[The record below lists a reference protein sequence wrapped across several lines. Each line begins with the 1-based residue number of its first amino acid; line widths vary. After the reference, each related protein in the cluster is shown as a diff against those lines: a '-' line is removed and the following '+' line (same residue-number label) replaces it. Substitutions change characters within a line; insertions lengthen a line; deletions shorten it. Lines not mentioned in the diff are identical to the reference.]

1 VNIYELTRRQHPTA
15 VKTSRLATLNL
26 CLSARGKLKKTL
38 SPFIIGLVVKT
49 AIILA
54 SVFGLIMKFVAA
66 KAVIL
71 SLVPIIFAAV
81 MIFKKFNAP
90 QGGTIYVHT
99 NGGAAH
105 KTGGSWDKEGYGPV
119 YQPHRVTKDVSGYQV
134 WENYIKKHG
143 GEYSTPTGIGDRY
156 YQYYNNYY
164 RPNSAI
170 YTTTMSPY

>member
-1 VNIYELTRRQHPTA
+1 MTRRQHPTA
-15 VKTSRLATLNL
+15 AQTSRLATFCL
-26 CLSARGKLKKTL
+26 CLPARGKLRKTL
-38 SPFIIGLVVKT
+38 SPLIIGLVVKS

-54 SVFGLIMKFVAA
+54 SVLGLVMKFVAA
-66 KAVIL
+66 KVVIL
-71 SLVPIIFAAV
+71 SLASIIFTAV
-81 MIFKKFNAP
+81 ALFKKYSAP

-119 YQPHRVTKDVSGYQV
+119 YQPHRVTKDVGAYQA
-134 WENYIKKHG
+134 WQNYFKKQG
-143 GEYSTPTGIGDRY
+143 GEYSAPTGIGDRY
-156 YQYYNNYY
+156 YQYYNSYY